1 MHQYIN
7 TTTMKTMFKSA
18 LICLAA
24 TTALLFSSCE
34 DKVTTDE
41 EELDYADFTIEETKQ
56 NLQNEGMAIMEKMEG
71 MKNMSFVSTVQD
83 LAGLIMYG
91 SLKEEQN
98 PMMSLLAPLAKADK
112 NIMSLS
118 SLRASDKSME
128 SLSRLFANRGGI
140 YSYDFEADTFAYVP
154 DTTQIVYNFPVGE
167 STENNGKLTIS
178 NYAYQLSTTMEKV
191 IEMPKSLSINISRN
205 DTTLLAFAM
214 TATYYDNDMPKNE
227 NTTFSFKEGYTFQ
240 QTGNYDP
247 QKLSWNFSYSYENQ
261 PFLSGKYDL
270 EGTLDYDSI
279 KSDKSMEELADSYL
293 TKMSST
299 IQFGNIKS
307 VGVVNYADLV
317 AELDAYELSDNMSE
331 DTVTY
336 NAYIKDMCAI
346 MNKHIK
352 AHLQYADTQK
362 AIAKFM
368 FYKQSGSHIRYSKRP
383 DLESKIVFADG
394 SAMDKT
400 FFATGFENIN
410 TEGEALF
417 TDLLASYGIFIEV
430 IGPKGDDDEIDDDW
444 SDDDWSDDNW
454 SDDSWSSFIKK
465 LF

>member
-1 MHQYIN
+1 
-7 TTTMKTMFKSA
+7 
-18 LICLAA
+18 
-24 TTALLFSSCE
+24 
-34 DKVTTDE
+34 
-41 EELDYADFTIEETKQ
+41 
-56 NLQNEGMAIMEKMEG
+56 
-71 MKNMSFVSTVQD
+71 
-83 LAGLIMYG
+83 
-91 SLKEEQN
+91 
-98 PMMSLLAPLAKADK
+98 
-112 NIMSLS
+112 
-118 SLRASDKSME
+118 
-128 SLSRLFANRGGI
+128 
-140 YSYDFEADTFAYVP
+140 
-154 DTTQIVYNFPVGE
+154 
-167 STENNGKLTIS
+167 
-178 NYAYQLSTTMEKV
+178 
-191 IEMPKSLSINISRN
+191 
-205 DTTLLAFAM
+205 
-214 TATYYDNDMPKNE
+214 
-227 NTTFSFKEGYTFQ
+227 
-240 QTGNYDP
+240 
-247 QKLSWNFSYSYENQ
+247 
-261 PFLSGKYDL
+261 
-270 EGTLDYDSI
+270 
-279 KSDKSMEELADSYL
+279 MEELADSYL

-444 SDDDWSDDNW
+444 NDDDWSDDDWSDDDWNGY
-454 SDDSWSSFIKK
+454 IMKK